1 MANKS
6 SNINKKTNFNVNGY
20 LTTTKSFKTND
31 KKFKESLQKIS
42 SEHQMLT
49 RQEFNFPYNNE
60 LTFFKTEVPLATY
73 DEKGEPTT
81 IEKLLQ
87 TNVSVRGV
95 IFQYDFMSKE
105 GQRITGI
112 TIKVKEIKQLPSNVK
127 I

>member
-49 RQEFNFPYNNE
+49 RQEFNFPYYND

-87 TNVSVRGV
+87 TNVLIKGV